1 MTTFDDRER
10 AFEKKFAHD
19 SEMQFKAVA
28 RRNRL
33 LGLWAAEI
41 MGKKGEDAAA
51 YAKEVVI
58 ADFQK
63 PGDDDVHEKVL
74 ADLQAAGA
82 PIDGA
87 TLRAR
92 MTALLSEAKSMVAA
106 EAKD

>member
-19 SEMQFKAVA
+19 SEMLFKATA

-33 LGLWAAEI
+33 LGLWAAEV
-41 MGKKGEDAAA
+41 MGKKGEAADA
-51 YAKEVVI
+51 YAKEVVL

-74 ADLQAAGA
+74 ADLQAAGVA
-82 PIDGA
+82 IDGQA
-87 TLRAR
+87 LRSR
-92 MTALLSEAKSMVAA
+92 MNMLLNEAKSMVMA
-106 EAKD
+106 ESKS